1 MKITKNY
8 LKTIIKEEIEFI
20 IEEMEDKE
28 PFRLLHNRID
38 YNLIRKRQDLK
49 AELEKIIQKHPSQ
62 ISYAKEL
69 LKLSKEHNGISKV
82 FQKLDYDLEF
92 RHH

>member
-8 LKTIIKEEIEFI
+8 LKIIIKEELQFI
-20 IEEMEDKE
+20 VEQMEDKE

-49 AELEKIIQKHPSQ
+49 TELEKIIQKHPSQ
-62 ISYAKEL
+62 INYAKQL
-69 LKLSKEHNGISKV
+69 LKLSKEQNGIFKV
-82 FQKLDYDLEF
+82 FQKLDYDLGF
-92 RHH
+92 SHH